1 MKGQI
6 VSATL
11 YDVITLLLR
20 SVGDSGRMKN
30 RILEMLGRTF
40 GETIVAN
47 KSMRGKI
54 ALMNTSN

>member
-20 SVGDSGRMKN
+20 SVGDSGRMKKPDSGN
-30 RILEMLGRTF
+30 AGSDLRRDDSS
-40 GETIVAN
+40 
-47 KSMRGKI
+47 K
-54 ALMNTSN
+54 

>member
-54 ALMNTSN
+54 A